1 LYRIIVKLMFDD
13 HVTNDDF
20 GEQASFFTDIHN
32 PLQSN
37 ESNKAVGK
45 DIVYDEVI
53 TIAKSMTSIREAIA
67 QGKKVYL

>member
-1 LYRIIVKLMFDD
+1 MKLMFDD

-20 GEQASFFTDIHN
+20 GDQAAYFTEIHN

-53 TIAKSMTSIREAIA
+53 TVPKSM
-67 QGKKVYL
+67 